1 MQTQISEIAAGVYRL
16 STWVAQVA
24 PPAGFT
30 FNQFLID
37 GEEPML
43 FHCGQRQLFPL
54 LAEAVSRV
62 MPVERLKWISFG
74 HVEADE
80 SGAMNQWL
88 AAAPRAQVVHGALG
102 CEVSINDFADRA
114 PRPLEQDEVLDIG
127 GRRMRW
133 ISTPHVP
140 HGWEAGVF
148 FDETTKTLFCGD
160 LLTHVGD
167 GPPLTD
173 DDILGPALEAETM
186 FRAMTLAPGTAAIL
200 RGLAELKPATL
211 AIMHGSSLRGDGA
224 AALEGLASFCEREA
238 KALG

>member
-37 GEEPML
+37 GDEPML

-54 LAEAVSRV
+54 LAEAVGQV
-62 MPVERLKWISFG
+62 MPVERLKWIGFG

-88 AAAPRAQVVHGALG
+88 AAAPQAQVVHGALG
-102 CEVSINDFADRA
+102 CEVSINDYADRT
-114 PRPLEQDEVLDIG
+114 PRPLAEGEVLDIG

-173 DDILGPALEAETM
+173 DDILGPALEAERM
-186 FRAMTLAPGTAAIL
+186 FRAMTLSPSTPAIL
-200 RGLAELKPATL
+200 RGLAELKPQTL
-211 AIMHGSSLRGDGA
+211 AVMHGSSLRGDGA

>member
-88 AAAPRAQVVHGALG
+88 AAAPQAQVVHGALG

>member
-88 AAAPRAQVVHGALG
+88 AAAPQAQVVHGALG

-186 FRAMTLAPGTAAIL
+186 FRAMTLAPGTSTIL

>member
-88 AAAPRAQVVHGALG
+88 AAAPQAQVVHGALG

-186 FRAMTLAPGTAAIL
+186 FRAMTLAPGTSAIL